1 MEALL
6 LGVAIALL
14 AALTVLVLIMLL
26 RKSSATGDV
35 PANLALIAE
44 RIAGLER
51 RQGDMENDSKT
62 LASTLAQTQTAT
74 TNISKT
80 AESLRTE
87 LANASKGVGELT
99 ALSKASRDMES
110 RNTDSL
116 RRLEA
121 VIAGTQSRGAAGEN
135 IVEALF
141 ANLPAEWRAE
151 NFRVGNKQVEF
162 GLKLPNDLILPI
174 DSKWTAVNL
183 IEDLAQCSD
192 PDEALKIKQQ
202 IEKAAIAKARE
213 VKKYLDPGL
222 TYGFGI
228 AAVPDAVYD
237 LCSGIQID
245 AYKDNVVLVSYS
257 MFIPYLLLIFQTVLH
272 ASREIDMERLAAY
285 VNDVQGNI
293 EAIQEELEGRLSRA
307 IVMLTNSKNDMGGQ
321 LIKVR
326 SGLANIQ
333 VSTSQSL
340 EATSEVPQIGV
351 PVSKN

>member
-1 MEALL
+1 MEVLL
-6 LGVAIALL
+6 LGIAIALL
-14 AALTVLVLIMLL
+14 AALSVLVLVLL
-26 RKSSATGDV
+26 MRKSNAEGDL

-44 RIAGLER
+44 RISGLER

-62 LASTLAQTQTAT
+62 LASTLAQTQAAT

-80 AESLRTE
+80 AEALRTE
-87 LANASKGVGELT
+87 LASASKGVGELT
-99 ALSKASRDMES
+99 ALSKASRDLEN

-135 IVEALF
+135 IVQALF
-141 ANLPAEWRAE
+141 ANLPSEWRVE

-162 GLKLPNDLILPI
+162 GLRLPNDLILPI

-183 IEDLAQCSD
+183 IDELAKCTD
-192 PDEALKIKQQ
+192 PDEAQKIKTQ
-202 IEKAAIAKARE
+202 IERAALAKAKE

-222 TYGFGI
+222 TFGFGI

-237 LCSGIQID
+237 LCAGIQID

-257 MFIPYLLLIFQTVLH
+257 MFIPYLLLIFQTVLQ
-272 ASREIDMERLAAY
+272 ASHEIDMDRLMAY
-285 VNDVQGNI
+285 LNDVQGNI

-307 IVMLTNSKNDMGGQ
+307 IVMLSNSKNDMSGQ

-326 SGLANIQ
+326 GGLANIR

-340 EATSEVPQIGV
+340 EADTEIPQLGM